1 MEPSQKRSSVFRMLK
16 ERNEEMTSMKKKKEQ
31 NIMRKT
37 PAQIKSEY
45 KGSTEKNNQKSWE

>member
-1 MEPSQKRSSVFRMLK
+1 MLK
-16 ERNEEMTSMKKKKEQ
+16 ERNEGMTSMKKKKEQ

-45 KGSTEKNNQKSWE
+45 KGSTEKNN